1 MSTTNTAANKSVPNW
16 NASGDWFDVCKCNI
30 PCPCIFAQTPTYG
43 DCDGVLAYHIKKG
56 QYGEVSLDGLN
67 VLGLNY
73 FKGNV
78 WAGETKIT
86 LAFFFDEQANPQQ
99 REALQMI
106 FSGRAGGF
114 MAQLA
119 NLIGDVRGTEFAP
132 IKFEIAEDL
141 SYWSAEIPEKV
152 MAKAEA
158 LTGPTTP
165 LGKRVQTI
173 NPPGSEVGPGAAG
186 AVATW
191 GIAIT
196 DEVDA
201 MGFKWE
207 RKGRSS
213 KHIPF
218 NWTGP

>member
-1 MSTTNTAANKSVPNW
+1 MFANAIYHVPVY
-16 NASGDWFDVCKCNI
+16 SGRLQ
-30 PCPCIFAQTPTYG
+30 AM
-43 DCDGVLAYHIKKG
+43 VLVMVYWHIISKKG
-56 QYGEVSLDGLN
+56 QYGKVSLDGLN
-67 VLGLNY
+67 VLALDY

-86 LAFFFDEQANPQQ
+86 LAFFLDERANPEQ

-106 FSGRAGGF
+106 FSGKAGGF
-114 MAQLA
+114 IAELA
-119 NLIGDVRGTEFAP
+119 NLIGDVRGTDFAS
-132 IKFEIAEDL
+132 IKFNIADDL
-141 SYWSAEIPEKV
+141 SYWSAEIPGKV
-152 MAKAEA
+152 VAKAEA

-165 LGKRVQTI
+165 PGKRVQTF

-191 GIAIT
+191 GTAVT
-196 DEVDA
+196 DEVDT

-218 NWTGP
+218 EWSGP